1 MGSMRLR
8 PGWLVFLLTAFAAV
22 AVGATGGLLLAR
34 YRAAALA
41 SATDRESL
49 LVRSRAQLI
58 GNEVAALVA
67 EITRLSR
74 LAEIDLADGTLE
86 PEKRVL
92 RIARRDTVLF
102 AMSIAILDPEGTVL
116 WSEPQG
122 ARPAAPGAL
131 LVGLARGQGRTALHF
146 ASGEIDVAAPIP
158 GRGAIVG
165 IVSGQAAR
173 ALFGE
178 ALAGEVRDRG
188 AVAVVLPGDSV
199 REEVDVAREV
209 RGVVPAGMARLDGT
223 GQEWVRDA
231 AGGRWLVT
239 QAQVGDTPLILRL
252 VLSAADVE
260 GDLLAPFRRLVATVA
275 VAVLLA
281 ILVGAAF
288 GLAIRRL
295 ERAEVE
301 LDRSRHLAA
310 MGKTS
315 AAIAHEV
322 KNGLNGLSVALD
334 LLATGK
340 GDPAALRQVHAQARA
355 EIERLRDVA
364 EDLTLFAATPRLARA
379 PVDLAELCRDAA
391 AAVADL
397 AADSGVEVAV
407 AAGAPVPAWG
417 DAAKLLGAVTNLA
430 RNGVEAMG
438 PGAFGER
445 PGARRVAR
453 SRRLELEARVVDGAA
468 VVEIRDDGP
477 GLAPEVRAR
486 LFQPFVTT
494 KRTGTGLGLAIA
506 SRVVT
511 AHGGR
516 IEALERPAGGT
527 TFRVILPVEAA

>member
-1 MGSMRLR
+1 MRLR

-22 AVGATGGLLLAR
+22 AVGATGGLLLVR
-34 YRAAALA
+34 YRAAALS
-41 SATDRESL
+41 SAADRETL

-58 GNEVAALVA
+58 GNEVAAVVA
-67 EITRLSR
+67 EIARLSK

-102 AMSIAILDPEGTVL
+102 AMSIAILDADGTVL
-116 WSEPQG
+116 WAEPLG

-131 LVGLARGQGRTALHF
+131 LVGLARGQGRASVHF
-146 ASGEIDVAAPIP
+146 ASGELDVAAPVP

-165 IVSGQAAR
+165 IVSGRAAR

-178 ALAGEVRDRG
+178 ALAAEVRERG
-188 AVAVVLPGDSV
+188 ALELVLPGGANRADL
-199 REEVDVAREV
+199 EVARAA
-209 RGVVPAGMARLDGT
+209 RGDLPTGVTRRLEGP
-223 GQEWVRDA
+223 GQEWAQDA
-231 AGGRWLVT
+231 DGGRWLVT
-239 QAQVGDTPLILRL
+239 QAEVGETPLVLRL
-252 VLSAADVE
+252 VLSARDVE
-260 GDLLAPFRRLVATVA
+260 GDLGAPFRRLVATVA
-275 VAVLLA
+275 LAVLLA
-281 ILVGAAF
+281 ILVGAAL
-288 GLAIRRL
+288 GLAVRRL

-301 LDRSRHLAA
+301 LDRSSHLAA

-334 LLATGK
+334 LLAARR
-340 GDPAALRQVHAQARA
+340 GDPATLRQVHAQAHT
-355 EIERLRDVA
+355 EIGRLRDFA
-364 EDLTLFAATPRLARA
+364 DDLTLFAAPPRLTPA
-379 PVDLAELCRDAA
+379 PLDLARLCRDAA
-391 AAVADL
+391 AAIAEL
-397 AADSGVEVAV
+397 AAEAGVEVSV
-407 AAGAPVPAWG
+407 AATAPVPARG

-445 PGARRVAR
+445 PGDPPVAR
-453 SRRLELEARVVDGAA
+453 SRRLELGARAADGVA
-468 VVEIRDDGP
+468 VLEVRDDGP

-516 IEALERPAGGT
+516 IEAVDRPGGGT
-527 TFRVILPVEAA
+527 TFRVILPAEGA

>member
-1 MGSMRLR
+1 MRLR
-8 PGWLVFLLTAFAAV
+8 PGWLVFVLTAFAAV
-22 AVGATGGLLLAR
+22 AVGATGGLLLVR
-34 YRAAALA
+34 YRAAALE
-41 SATDRESL
+41 SAAERESL

-58 GNEVAALVA
+58 GNELDALVA
-67 EITRLSR
+67 EISRLSK

-102 AMSIAILDPEGTVL
+102 AMSIAILDADGAVL
-116 WSEPQG
+116 WAEPQG

-131 LVGLARGQGRTALHF
+131 LVGLARGQGRASVHF
-146 ASGEIDVAAPIP
+146 EAGEMDVAAPIA
-158 GRGAIVG
+158 GRGAIAG

-173 ALFGE
+173 TLFGE
-178 ALAGEVRDRG
+178 ALAGAVRDRG
-188 AVAVVLPGDSV
+188 AVTLVLPGGAD
-199 REEVDVAREV
+199 RADVAVAHEA
-209 RGVVPAGMARLDGT
+209 RGQLPAGAARRLDGP
-223 GQEWVRDA
+223 GQVWVEDPHGA
-231 AGGRWLVT
+231 RWLQT
-239 QAQVGDTPLILRL
+239 QAEVGDTPLVLRL
-252 VLSAADVE
+252 VLSAEDVE
-260 GDLLAPFRRLVATVA
+260 GDLRAPFRRLVATVA

-281 ILVGAAF
+281 VAVGAAL
-288 GLAIRRL
+288 GLAVRRL

-301 LDRSRHLAA
+301 LARSRHLAA

-334 LLATGK
+334 LLAAGR
-340 GDPAALRQVHAQARA
+340 GDPAVLRQVHAQARG
-355 EIERLRDVA
+355 EIGRLRDVA
-364 EDLTLFAATPRLARA
+364 DDLTLFAAPPRLTPA
-379 PVDLAELCRDAA
+379 PLDLAQLCREAA

-397 AADSGVEVAV
+397 AEDAGVEVRV
-407 AAGAPVPAWG
+407 AAPGPVPARG

-445 PGARRVAR
+445 LGDPRVERR
-453 SRRLELEARVVDGAA
+453 RRLELDARAADGAA
-468 VVEIRDDGP
+468 VVEVRDDGP
-477 GLAPEVRAR
+477 GLAPEVRAK

-516 IEALERPAGGT
+516 IEAVDRPEGGT
-527 TFRVILPVEAA
+527 TFRVILPAEGGA